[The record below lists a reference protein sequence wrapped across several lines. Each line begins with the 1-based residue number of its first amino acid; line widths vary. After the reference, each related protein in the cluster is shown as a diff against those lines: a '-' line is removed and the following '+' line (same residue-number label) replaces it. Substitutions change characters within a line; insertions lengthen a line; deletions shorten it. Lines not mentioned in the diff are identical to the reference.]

1 LDIQTSVCIYD
12 ATPTTMTHF
21 TVCDSGEVQFR
32 RLAIAPS
39 NGPPQP
45 QHFWQKPGC
54 GSAIGQTALG
64 LAGSAI
70 EVGAVIFVGPEL
82 LAAAGAEAGGAA
94 LLEGGE
100 LVESGMSVAH
110 VATGLGTLLAAP
122 AVLTANGTMGIFKN
136 CF

>member
-1 LDIQTSVCIYD
+1 MRAISNPKAISDGTMAVISCMTTFD
-12 ATPTTMTHF
+12 ACAF
-21 TVCDSGEVQFR
+21 GE
-32 RLAIAPS
+32 APNS
-39 NGPPQP
+39 GPPQP

-64 LAGSAI
+64 LAGSAV

-110 VATGLGTLLAAP
+110 VVTGLGTLLAAP